1 MISWSWSRDFHDQ
14 LAENPWSGD
23 PYVRILMILRSTYIL
38 ILIYVVNLQLLSS
51 TNKFNC
57 SEICPPPPWDMNFAE
72 SLLKLTYNSG
82 VCVWLLLDTKGT
94 LTRCRKVIFK
104 ESFSVI
110 IFFWVI
116 NKKLMTCDPMI
127 SWLSFPMILV
137 FFSFLDHQL
146 FDPVI
151 FKFKIWWSM
160 DQKTVI
166 SWLWSQKWYD
176 LVVMIPRKLWS

>member
-57 SEICPPPPWDMNFAE
+57 SDICPHSCDMNFAE

-127 SWLSFPMILV
+127 SWLSFSMILV
-137 FFSFLDHQL
+137 FFFRSPTF
-146 FDPVI
+146 
-151 FKFKIWWSM
+151 WSC
-160 DQKTVI
+160 
-166 SWLWSQKWYD
+166 D
-176 LVVMIPRKLWS
+176 LQI

>member
-1 MISWSWSRDFHDQ
+1 
-14 LAENPWSGD
+14 
-23 PYVRILMILRSTYIL
+23 
-38 ILIYVVNLQLLSS
+38 
-51 TNKFNC
+51 
-57 SEICPPPPWDMNFAE
+57 MNREMAE
-72 SLLKLTYNSG
+72 SLLMLTYNSG

-116 NKKLMTCDPMI
+116 KKLMTYDPMI

-176 LVVMIPRKLWS
+176 FVVMISRKSILRSSILMISWSWSWLFLDLHILGFFAMVLKRWLS